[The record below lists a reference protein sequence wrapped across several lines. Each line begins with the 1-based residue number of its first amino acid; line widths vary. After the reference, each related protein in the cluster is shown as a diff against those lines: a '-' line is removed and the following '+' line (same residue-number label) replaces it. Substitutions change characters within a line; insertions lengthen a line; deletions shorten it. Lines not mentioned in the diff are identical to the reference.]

1 MTTSRPAR
9 LAFLSLLTFVLNAL
23 PVRLG
28 AQSTFLSVIVSSA
41 SSNAPVVGA
50 DVLVPALGLAALT
63 DSLGR
68 VAFKE
73 LKPSLIK
80 VTVRY
85 PGFAPVTK
93 AVMLGLSDSIDV
105 YVSLGNVGFSLDTVR
120 VRGHRDLEYPN
131 EFVSRMRM
139 GLGRF
144 LTQEQLDSA
153 GGEPVADVAAR
164 RFTGIRAVWSVDRAS
179 LSLRSLRGYYSLGGH
194 GKAVCNVQV
203 YLDGM
208 LATGMDLSGLQ
219 SADIAGVEFYSNGP
233 PVQYARAGSACGVM
247 ILWTRR

>member
-1 MTTSRPAR
+1 MKTPRSGP
-9 LAFLSLLTFVLNAL
+9 LTFLAMLAVVLNAL
-23 PVRLG
+23 PAQLG
-28 AQSTFLSVIVSSA
+28 AQSTLLSVIVSNA
-41 SSNAPVVGA
+41 SSNAPIVGA
-50 DVLVPALGLAALT
+50 DVHVPALGLLALT

-73 LKPSLIK
+73 LKPGLVK
-80 VTVRY
+80 MTVRY

-93 AVMLGLSDSIDV
+93 TVVLGLRDSIAV
-105 YVSLGNVGFSLDTVR
+105 YVSLANVAISLDTVR
-120 VRGHRDLEYPN
+120 VDGHRDLEYLN
-131 EFVSRMRM
+131 EFVSRLRM

-153 GGEPVADVAAR
+153 GSERVADVASR
-164 RFTGIRAVWSVDRAS
+164 RFTGIRAVWSLDRAS
-179 LSLRSLRGYYSLGGH
+179 VSLQSLRGYYTLGGH

-203 YLDGM
+203 YIDGV
-208 LATGMDLSGLQ
+208 LATGMDLAGLQ
-219 SADIAGVEFYSNGP
+219 SADVVGVEFYSNAP